1 MFLAT
6 SLLCQKGNSKFLQD
20 IFPLIFF
27 LLKEDEFY
35 VYEILERLHEA
46 KVGRGRAYQEKRVV
60 WTRKWQDLGCW

>member
-6 SLLCQKGNSKFLQD
+6 SYAVSKGNIKFLQD

-27 LLKEDEFY
+27 LKEDEFY

-46 KVGRGRAYQEKRVV
+46 KVGRGRAYQEKCVV

>member
-6 SLLCQKGNSKFLQD
+6 SYAVSKGNIKFLQD

-27 LLKEDEFY
+27 LKEDEFY

-46 KVGRGRAYQEKRVV
+46 KVGRGRAYQEKRVI

>member
-6 SLLCQKGNSKFLQD
+6 SYAVSKGNIKFLQD

-27 LLKEDEFY
+27 LKEDEFY

-46 KVGRGRAYQEKRVV
+46 KVGRGRAYQEKPVI